1 MDHLEKLLE
10 ESCPNHACAIKQK
23 LRDYSLMK
31 SFMATR
37 YLPRSMEV
45 IDAPIEDDEA
55 PFLGGD
61 VVMTVF
67 RRSSPPK
74 KHRALNPRKGAPSHG
89 NQRWGDEEM

>member
-1 MDHLEKLLE
+1 MDHLEKLLK
-10 ESCPNHACAIKQK
+10 ESCPNHAYAIKHK

-67 RRSSPPK
+67 RRSSPPE
-74 KHRALNPRKGAPSHG
+74 KHRALNPRKGAPSHD